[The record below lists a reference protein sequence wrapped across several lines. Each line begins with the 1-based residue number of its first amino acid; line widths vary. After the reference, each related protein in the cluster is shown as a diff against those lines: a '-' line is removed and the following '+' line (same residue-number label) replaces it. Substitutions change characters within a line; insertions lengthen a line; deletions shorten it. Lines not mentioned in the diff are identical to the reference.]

1 MSTAPSMEFHRP
13 ALAHLAEMTSVVLE
27 AAFARVQVAEGPAFL
42 EAVSAY
48 SDLGRGLR
56 LTIALDLRVAAFA
69 RVADQPVRLRA
80 ADTEIEAPDF
90 VEPVERP
97 DSADPVEREREREI
111 EHDGYPMDALG
122 RVSALQNIITR
133 TPDLDPDRK
142 VSAQIIE
149 LKAFLEGPEPTP
161 PEPRGPV
168 AERPSPTPTLNR
180 PPNRAERRRLR
191 HASG

>member
-13 ALAHLAEMTSVVLE
+13 VLAHLAEMTSAVLE

-48 SDLGRGLR
+48 SDLSRGLR

-69 RVADQPVRLRA
+69 RVAAQPVHLRA
-80 ADTEIEAPDF
+80 EGPEIEALDA
-90 VEPVERP
+90 VERP
-97 DSADPVEREREREI
+97 GRGDPVEREREREV
-111 EHDGYPMDALG
+111 EHDGYPMDTLG

-161 PEPRGPV
+161 PEPPGPV
-168 AERPSPTPTLNR
+168 AKRPSPTPTLNR
-180 PPNRAERRRLR
+180 PPNRAERRRQR